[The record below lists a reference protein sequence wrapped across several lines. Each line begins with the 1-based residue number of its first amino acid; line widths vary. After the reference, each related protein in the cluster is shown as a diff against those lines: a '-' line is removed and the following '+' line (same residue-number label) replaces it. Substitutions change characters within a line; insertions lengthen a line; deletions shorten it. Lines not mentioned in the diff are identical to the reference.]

1 MSYRRLRVLTTL
13 AISASL
19 ALPLASGTAVGAE
32 PTAVRRDPCL
42 AGQWR
47 MTPEASTRLLRE
59 LVPVPGWL
67 VTDGTISTSFR
78 DGRMVYGS
86 TLFILEG
93 TLGPGQSIK
102 AEASWINESS
112 YRTRGGKIITGPVSS
127 EISYG
132 DMTGTKDGETF
143 TVAGPPGKTETLP
156 GGATPYTCT
165 RTTLKWPVPLG
176 SGGTTTATFRRA

>member
-1 MSYRRLRVLTTL
+1 MSRTVVPRVLTTL
-13 AISASL
+13 AVGASL

-32 PTAVRRDPCL
+32 PTAARRRDPCL

-67 VTDGTISTSFR
+67 VTDGTITTSFR

-93 TLGPGQSIK
+93 ST
-102 AEASWINESS
+102 W
-112 YRTRGGKIITGPVSS
+112 
-127 EISYG
+127 
-132 DMTGTKDGETF
+132 
-143 TVAGPPGKTETLP
+143 
-156 GGATPYTCT
+156 
-165 RTTLKWPVPLG
+165 
-176 SGGTTTATFRRA
+176 